1 MPDEQK
7 RIEKLFKE
15 GKASLTVPEKAAE
28 SIKDIL
34 PSNSLFLGYCLHDDG
49 AFPWCVWVFY
59 LQEKKLVGAY
69 AQGGCNEKAGMVKI
83 YEKDCCSFDELNLE
97 KIDQFAQAGFR
108 LQVKT
113 RFVTQFQGLKQNED
127 ELNARLKELNEVR
140 ARMMERENEP
150 KKQTDKIPTR

>member
-15 GKASLTVPEKAAE
+15 GKASLTVPEDAAE
-28 SIKDIL
+28 SMKDIL
-34 PSNSLFLGYCLHDDG
+34 PSDSLFLGYCLNDDG

-59 LQEKKLVGAY
+59 LQEKKLVGVY

-97 KIDQFAQAGFR
+97 KIDQFEQVGFS